1 MSRIAV
7 VEGEARSIVRFRG
20 PLLQAA
26 RDAGHDVRVFGP
38 SDETTRAWLAAERIP
53 FHELAARR
61 GMISP
66 GSDAGFA
73 LRLLGKLRQIRPDLL
88 LTCTI
93 KPTVYGIPV
102 AALIGVPRRFALIT
116 GLGYAFT
123 PGQPKLRRRIAAA
136 AARILYRTSLSRA
149 TAAIFQNLDDRQE
162 FQGSGL
168 LGAAPAYVVNGS
180 GVDLDRFAAAA
191 LPEEP
196 RFLLI
201 ARLLRD
207 KGLAEYLAAA
217 SIVKAARPAA
227 RFDLVGSPDPNPS
240 AFPLSQVQAAAD
252 AGIIAYHGSVEDVRG
267 LIAAARVY
275 VLPSY
280 REGTSRAVLEAMSMG
295 RPIITTD
302 APGCRAPVSHGD
314 NGLLVP
320 VGSAEALAAAMIRL
334 IDNPDDVTRMGAR
347 SRAIAEERYDVRLVT
362 AEFMRI
368 LGL

>member
-1 MSRIAV
+1 MSRVAV

-53 FHELAARR
+53 FHALAARR

-73 LRLLGKLRQIRPDLL
+73 LRLMGKLRQIRPDLL

-123 PGQPKLRRRIAAA
+123 PGQAKLRRRIAAA

-162 FQGSGL
+162 FQDSGL
-168 LGAAPAYVVNGS
+168 LGAAPAYVLNGS
-180 GVDLDRFAAAA
+180 GVDLDRFATVA

-217 SIVKAARPAA
+217 SIVKAARPVA

-252 AGIIAYHGSVEDVRG
+252 AGVVAYHGSVEDVRG
-267 LIAAARVY
+267 LIAAARIY

-295 RPIITTD
+295 RPVITTD
-302 APGCRAPVSHGD
+302 APGCRAPVGHGD

-334 IDNPDDVTRMGAR
+334 IDNPDEVPRMGAR

>member
-1 MSRIAV
+1 MRSR
-7 VEGEARSIVRFRG
+7 
-20 PLLQAA
+20 
-26 RDAGHDVRVFGP
+26 
-38 SDETTRAWLAAERIP
+38 
-53 FHELAARR
+53 RR
-61 GMISP
+61 P
-66 GSDAGFA
+66 TGFA
-73 LRLLGKLRQIRPDLL
+73 LRLLWKLREIWPDLI

-123 PGQPKLRRRIAAA
+123 PGRPKLRGRRIAGA
-136 AARILYRTSLSRA
+136 AARVLYRMSLRGA
-149 TAAIFQNLDDRQE
+149 TAVVFQNVDDRQE
-162 FQGSGL
+162 FQSSGL
-168 LGAAPAYVVNGS
+168 LGATAAYVVNGS
-180 GVDLDRFAAAA
+180 GVDLDRFASVA

-240 AFPLSQVQAAAD
+240 AFPVSQVHAAAK
-252 AGIIAYHGSVEDVRG
+252 AGVITYHGSVEDVRG
-267 LIAAARVY
+267 LIAAARIY

-295 RPIITTD
+295 RPVITTD
-302 APGCRAPVSHGD
+302 APGCRAAVSHGD

-320 VGSAEALAAAMIRL
+320 VGSVEELAAAMTRL
-334 IDNPDDVTRMGAR
+334 IDNPDEVRRMGAR